1 MKLKNFS
8 MLIAAL
14 LFVASCG
21 EKTGPDNVTPG
32 GDNQENVTPDPEP
45 EPTPTPEPAG
55 TKTLTFDMT
64 DATAMAEWNTSA
76 VPEGAES
83 NPPISSYYT
92 LDGQKYEFLL
102 ANPLEASVSF
112 PYYNGTALFI
122 KKYRYVGFPAIEG
135 YKLTTAVVT
144 DASGSEKESR
154 GLGITSEIAAQV
166 SNTNEG
172 QVFISGGEHINVPSN
187 GDYTFNLTET
197 EAGKVYYLRAARED
211 ILISKIVLTYTK

>member
-166 SNTNEG
+166 SNTNDG
-172 QVFISGGEHINVPSN
+172 QVFVSGGEHISVPSN
-187 GDYTFNLTET
+187 GEYTFDLTGT

-211 ILISKIVLTYTK
+211 ILISKIVLTYDK